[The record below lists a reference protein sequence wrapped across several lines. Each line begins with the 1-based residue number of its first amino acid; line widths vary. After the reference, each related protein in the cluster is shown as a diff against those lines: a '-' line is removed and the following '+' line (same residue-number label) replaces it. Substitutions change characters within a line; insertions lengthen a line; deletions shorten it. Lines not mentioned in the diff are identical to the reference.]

1 MRRGPWLRY
10 AVANRLTRSSAA
22 DGAGE
27 FPPTRLS
34 VLVDVRAEDPS
45 LRSRSLGILAHGY
58 WAPVYKHLRL
68 RWHKPRDEAEELT
81 QAFFAAAIEKG
92 FFAGY
97 DPAKARFRTFL
108 RTCVDR
114 FTADERKAGRRLKR
128 GGGLRPVS
136 WDAEAAEQ
144 EIEATGHPD
153 DVEAAFE
160 REFRRNLF
168 RIALASLRAELS
180 AKGRERHLRVFESYD
195 LAPPAGPPSYE
206 RVAAELGIKVTDVTY
221 SLHFA
226 RRAFRRHVL
235 DRLRELTVSDEE
247 YELEARAL
255 GIADGA
261 A

>member
-1 MRRGPWLRY
+1 VRSRPRLRY
-10 AVANRLTRSSAA
+10 AVVTRLTRSSAA

-34 VLVDVRAEDPS
+34 VLVDVRAGDPS
-45 LRSRSLGILAHGY
+45 LRARSLGILALGY
-58 WAPVYKHLRL
+58 WGPVYKHLRL
-68 RWHKPRDEAEELT
+68 RWRKPRDEAEEVT
-81 QAFFAAAIEKG
+81 QAFFAAAVEKG

-97 DPAKARFRTFL
+97 DPAKARFRTFV

-114 FTADERKAGRRLKR
+114 FAADERKASRRLKR
-128 GGGLRPVS
+128 GGGHRPVS
-136 WDAEAAEQ
+136 WDAEVAEQ
-144 EIEATGHPD
+144 EIEAATQQD
-153 DVEAAFE
+153 DVEAVFE

-180 AKGRERHLRVFESYD
+180 SQGRERHLRVFESYD

-206 RVAAELGIKVTDVTY
+206 RVAGELGIKVSDVTY

-226 RRAFRRHVL
+226 RRALRRHVL
-235 DRLRELTVSDEE
+235 ERLRELTITDEE

-255 GIADGA
+255 GVAEGA
-261 A
+261 G